1 TGRGLLVACGGALL
15 VGTALSLTNDTS
27 VSGMPAGW
35 GGAFGLG
42 AAKGIDVLIG
52 LIHNPSVAGPLRLT
66 LLMLFAIAGLVLGYL
81 ALGLRHEEKQWAK
94 NVVRREDR
102 VAAAPRATELRDD
115 SQAAAPPRS
124 RPAVAVAEP
133 P

>member
-1 TGRGLLVACGGALL
+1 
-15 VGTALSLTNDTS
+15 
-27 VSGMPAGW
+27 
-35 GGAFGLG
+35 
-42 AAKGIDVLIG
+42 G

-133 P
+133 PKPVMPAGRAAGRRPGSAQQSLALGDNSVLPAADLLTAAPDKGT